1 MTEAAIFADP
11 IDHLPLHREGEDL
24 LNAEGRRYS
33 AAFGGWDLRP
43 DAGDENH
50 NLQAEIYDGKL
61 GEFTDFR
68 HPHNLMLVHQKRLL
82 DGLELTP
89 GDRVLEIGGHRS
101 GALAYLE
108 KSRGIVGSGLDIAPV
123 WVRAQNAM
131 ADQRG
136 NGTRWVLGNA
146 EHLPF
151 ANESMA
157 AIVAFDVLEHVSRL
171 ALAVAEL
178 ARVLKPG
185 GALVAHMPV
194 QDIGGSLDGLQRWWD
209 AAAYAARQASAGH
222 FHDRM
227 PTRLQMRTLLE
238 SKGFQVLDVH
248 SFNVWLQPLHDHKI
262 LGVVGKLRHRGK
274 AKAAV
279 GDGGKLPTGE
289 ASGFQKVYAAAAV
302 PLLKVLTTPDRIGS
316 MLGIG
321 GSASFR
327 AVKG

>member
-1 MTEAAIFADP
+1 MTESALFADP
-11 IDHLPLHREGEDL
+11 IDHAPLQPDGMDL
-24 LNAEGRRYS
+24 VSGAGRRYT

-43 DAGDENH
+43 NAGDENH
-50 NLQAEIYDGKL
+50 TLQAEIYDGKL

-82 DGLELTP
+82 DGIAAAP

-108 KSRGIVGSGLDIAPV
+108 GTRRVVGSGLDIAPV

-151 ANESMA
+151 ADESMA
-157 AIVAFDVLEHVSRL
+157 AVVAFDVLEHVSRL
-171 ALAVAEL
+171 ECAVAEI

-185 GALVAHMPV
+185 GTLVAHMPV

-227 PTRLQMRTLLE
+227 PTRLRMRTLLE
-238 SKGFQVLDVH
+238 SKGFLVLDVH
-248 SFNVWLQPLHDHKI
+248 SFNVWLQPLHDHKF
-262 LGVVGKLRHRGK
+262 LGVVGKLRHRGR
-274 AKAAV
+274 AKKAV
-279 GDGGKLPTGE
+279 GTGETLPSGE

-302 PLLKVLTTPDRIGS
+302 PVLKVLTAPDRIGS
-316 MLGIG
+316 RLGIG